1 MSPFS
6 WLKKKQVAPKPEGFV
21 IYGSMRTGSNYLVSL
36 LNQLPGI
43 ICHGEAFNPAFVEI
57 SQDYSH
63 KLGLKR
69 SDHTARDADLWN
81 FYRRI
86 LQPPPGGLLCGFKLF
101 ARHSPPVMKATLGN
115 PNVLKILLTR
125 DPLSTFIS
133 LCQAEASG
141 VWMIRDVDTDKLTT
155 QRKKSD
161 MPIEFNGPRFM
172 RFAAKMEAFHRR
184 VETAARSSRSRLL
197 VLDYTALNEPNTLL
211 NLASFLGTTVGSIA
225 EEKLL
230 KKQNLSSV
238 HDKVINLEEMIA
250 FLEANRLT
258 ESPIYADAKAS
269 Q

>member
-1 MSPFS
+1 MSLFS
-6 WLKKKQVAPKPEGFV
+6 WLKKRQVAPKPEGLV

-43 ICHGEAFNPAFVEI
+43 VCHGEAFNPAFVEI
-57 SQDYSH
+57 HEDYRQ

-69 SDHTARDADLWN
+69 SDHSARDAHLWS
-81 FYRRI
+81 FYHAI
-86 LQPPPGGLLCGFKLF
+86 LQPPPGGLICGFKLF

-115 PNVLKILLTR
+115 PNLLKILLTR

-141 VWMIRDVDTDKLTT
+141 VWMIRDVDTDRLTT
-155 QRKKSD
+155 QRRKSD
-161 MPIEFNGPRFM
+161 APIEFNGPRFM

-184 VETAARSSRSRLL
+184 VETAARSSQSRLMI
-197 VLDYTALNEPNTLL
+197 LDYTALNGQGTLV
-211 NLASFLGTTVGSIA
+211 NLASFLGTTVGSIT

-238 HDKVINLEEMIA
+238 RDKVINLEEMIA
-250 FLEANRLT
+250 FLEDNRLT
-258 ESPIYADAKAS
+258 ESPVYADAKAS
-269 Q
+269 L